1 MSRASIGRSAGL
13 WALLLCLPLW
23 VSSAAGGHQTTGFP
37 PVASIFAA
45 VSKGLMS
52 GEVASFGQSLAPQVY
67 VSLRTGEHGYFST
80 NQASVLL
87 EYFLR
92 TRKISNL
99 VFSTIS
105 ENATIP
111 YATGSATLLYKGN
124 RQLVQVYVA
133 VARTGDQWFI
143 TQLNI
148 Y

>member
-1 MSRASIGRSAGL
+1 MGRSAFL
-13 WALLLCLPLW
+13 RVLLLCLPLL
-23 VSSAAGGHQTTGFP
+23 VGGAAVGQQTGGSHPAT
-37 PVASIFAA
+37 AIFSA
-45 VSKGLMS
+45 VSKGLMT
-52 GEVASFGQSLAPQVY
+52 GEVTSFGQSLAPQVY
-67 VSLRTGEHGYFST
+67 VSLRTGEHGYFSA

-99 VFSTIS
+99 VFSTIGA
-105 ENATIP
+105 NATIP
-111 YATGSATLLYKGN
+111 YATGSATLLYRGS

-133 VARTGDQWFI
+133 VARIGDQWLI

>member
-1 MSRASIGRSAGL
+1 MSRTSIGRSAGL
-13 WALLLCLPLW
+13 GVLLLCCPLW
-23 VSSAAGGHQTTGFP
+23 VGAAACGQETAGGHP
-37 PVASIFAA
+37 AASIFAA

-52 GEVASFGQSLAPQVY
+52 GEVTMFGRSLAPQVY
-67 VSLRTGEHGYFST
+67 VSLRTGEHGTFST

-92 TRKISNL
+92 TRKITNL
-99 VFSTIS
+99 VFSTIG
-105 ENATIP
+105 ENADIP
-111 YATGSATLLYKGN
+111 YATGSATLLYKGT

-133 VARTGDQWFI
+133 VTRIGEQWLI

>member
-1 MSRASIGRSAGL
+1 MPRISIGRSAVL
-13 WALLLCLPLW
+13 RLLLTCLPLW
-23 VSSAAGGHQTTGFP
+23 AGGAPIGQQTGGSQPAT
-37 PVASIFAA
+37 AIFSA
-45 VSKGLMS
+45 VSTGLMS
-52 GEVASFGQSLAPQVY
+52 GEVTSFGRSLAPQVY
-67 VSLRTGEHGYFST
+67 ISLRTGEHGYFST

-99 VFSTIS
+99 VFSTIG
-105 ENATIP
+105 ENAAIP
-111 YATGSATLLYKGN
+111 YATGSAMLLYRGS

-133 VARTGDQWFI
+133 VARIGDQWLI

>member
-1 MSRASIGRSAGL
+1 MGRSAVL
-13 WALLLCLPLW
+13 RLLLFCLPVW
-23 VSSAAGGHQTTGFP
+23 VSG
-37 PVASIFAA
+37 AA
-45 VSKGLMS
+45 VGQQTGGSHPATAIFSAVSRGLIS

-67 VSLRTGEHGYFST
+67 VSLRTGEHGYFSA

-92 TRKISNL
+92 TRKIYNL

-111 YATGSATLLYKGN
+111 YATGSATLLYKGT
-124 RQLVQVYVA
+124 RHLVQVYVA

>member
-1 MSRASIGRSAGL
+1 MFRTSIRRSAVL
-13 WALLLCLPLW
+13 RVLLLCLPLW
-23 VSSAAGGHQTTGFP
+23 VGTAAGGQQTS
-37 PVASIFAA
+37 ASHPASAIFAA
-45 VSKGLMS
+45 VSKGMTS
-52 GEVASFGQSLAPQVY
+52 GEATSFGRFLAPQVY

-80 NQASVLL
+80 NQASALL

-99 VFSTIS
+99 VFSTIG

-111 YATGSATLLYKGN
+111 YATGSATLLYKGS

-133 VARTGDQWFI
+133 VARVGDQWLI